1 MFLDLKKA
9 FDTVNHQTLLSK
21 LSFFNFSEE
30 AMKWMESYLT
40 NRKQSGHIGNSY
52 SSCLD
57 CNICV
62 PQGSVLGPI
71 LFSLYI
77 NDLPSVCQSV
87 NIQMY
92 ADDTVLYLHTKNKQ
106 QAATKLN
113 EALVHVSEWLKMSD
127 LHLNINK
134 TVCMFFSK
142 RSSIGQQA
150 DVFIEGEKLM
160 VVSDFKYLGIIL
172 DSNLTFKK
180 HVKKV
185 ANTVRYNLVNFRH
198 IRPYLT
204 TEAAKLFMDA
214 MIFSNISYC
223 FTSWSQA
230 NVTTLKPIETLYKQT
245 LKILDQKPISYHHC
259 NIIIKYNL

>member
-1 MFLDLKKA
+1 
-9 FDTVNHQTLLSK
+9 
-21 LSFFNFSEE
+21 
-30 AMKWMESYLT
+30 
-40 NRKQSGHIGNSY
+40 
-52 SSCLD
+52 
-57 CNICV
+57 
-62 PQGSVLGPI
+62 
-71 LFSLYI
+71 
-77 NDLPSVCQSV
+77 
-87 NIQMY
+87 
-92 ADDTVLYLHTKNKQ
+92 
-106 QAATKLN
+106 
-113 EALVHVSEWLKMSD
+113 MSD

-134 TVCMFFSK
+134 TECMFFSK
-142 RSSIGQQA
+142 RSSIVQQA

-185 ANTVRYNLVNFRH
+185 ANTIRYNLANFRH

-214 MIFSNISYC
+214 MIFSNIYC

-245 LKILDQKPISYHHC
+245 LKILDQKLISYHHC
-259 NIIIKYNL
+259 NIIIKYNLFNFDSFLHYLDACLIF

>member
-1 MFLDLKKA
+1 
-9 FDTVNHQTLLSK
+9 
-21 LSFFNFSEE
+21 
-30 AMKWMESYLT
+30 
-40 NRKQSGHIGNSY
+40 
-52 SSCLD
+52 
-57 CNICV
+57 
-62 PQGSVLGPI
+62 
-71 LFSLYI
+71 
-77 NDLPSVCQSV
+77 
-87 NIQMY
+87 MY

-106 QAATKLN
+106 QAATKLT

-142 RSSIGQQA
+142 RSSIVQQA

-180 HVKKV
+180 V
-185 ANTVRYNLVNFRH
+185 ANTIRYNLANFRH
-198 IRPYLT
+198 IRPDLT

-259 NIIIKYNL
+259 NIIIKYNLFNFDSFLHYLDA